1 MWRETDNAEGGRAG
15 RRLHI
20 LNARPFRDG
29 RGEREQRAERRFAS
43 SDHAD
48 GARHAA
54 GPSVGP
60 PVHNWQ
66 QPNGHANGQQAW
78 QQPWQQTAS
87 MPPAYEPPPEPS
99 GWWEAIKM
107 AVILSLTVGGT
118 LYGVYALNNYLD
130 EQHKVI
136 PVYGDT
142 AAPPPGRGT
151 GPPNITWGSGAKH

>member
-1 MWRETDNAEGGRAG
+1 MWRETDSAEGGRAS

-20 LNARPFRDG
+20 INARPGHEGG
-29 RGEREQRAERRFAS
+29 RSEREQRFERRFAS
-43 SDHAD
+43 ADHAD

-54 GPSVGP
+54 SPSVEP

-66 QPNGHANGQQAW
+66 PNGQANGQLG
-78 QQPWQQTAS
+78 WQQTGV

-99 GWWEAIKM
+99 ALWESLKM
-107 AVILSLTVGGT
+107 ALILGVTIGGA
-118 LYGVYALNNYLD
+118 LYGVYALNTFLD
-130 EQHKVI
+130 SQHKEI

-151 GPPNITWGSGAKH
+151 GPPNITWGGGAKH

>member
-1 MWRETDNAEGGRAG
+1 MWRETDSAEGGRAS

-20 LNARPFRDG
+20 LNARPSRDG
-29 RGEREQRAERRFAS
+29 RTEREQRFEHRFANP
-43 SDHAD
+43 DHAD
-48 GARHAA
+48 GARHASS
-54 GPSVGP
+54 PSAAP

-66 QPNGHANGQQAW
+66 QNNAHANGQQVW
-78 QQPWQQTAS
+78 QQSWQTGDP
-87 MPPAYEPPPEPS
+87 MPAAYEPPPEPS

-107 AVILSLTVGGT
+107 AVILGLTIGGS

-130 EQHKVI
+130 EQHRVI

-151 GPPNITWGSGAKH
+151 GPPNITWGGGAKH